1 MPVFIRFNQPKRLS
15 MMGKT
20 VFILAHPDDETIV
33 GAGYLAQL
41 GTLAKFRAISQ
52 LVAFANQF
60 VKKLSLHFALS
71 ERSWIETPSIYYA
84 TLGEKGN
91 HNGVRTNEPLEK
103 IRREEVNQAA
113 KILGARIEIDNIGD
127 GKLENREQLLEQ
139 KILHFLRREQPDRVI
154 TFPPSGLTGH
164 PDHKAVSRAATN
176 AVRRFNQESKRSIEL
191 YYRVIDPDER
201 GITGP
206 FIHHDRLPITHQKRT
221 ILFRGKIRR
230 TIEAHRTQVPEMGTI
245 YPAFQRYA
253 KRPQSPPEYRGKTT
267 SIWKKE
273 TFHRIDDRQRRTD
286 SVYNRERE

>member
-1 MPVFIRFNQPKRLS
+1 MPVFFRYNQPKRLS
-15 MMGKT
+15 IVGKT
-20 VFILAHPDDETIV
+20 VFVLAHPDDETIV

-41 GTLAKFRAISQ
+41 GTLAKFRASDR
-52 LVAFANQF
+52 LFAITNHF
-60 VKKLSLHFALS
+60 VKKLPLHFALS
-71 ERSWIETPSIYYA
+71 ERSWVEAPSIYYA
-84 TLGEKGN
+84 SLGEKGN

-113 KILGARIEIDNIGD
+113 KILGARIEIDNLGD
-127 GKLENREQLLEQ
+127 GELEEKEQLLEL
-139 KILHFLRREQPDRVI
+139 KILHFLRREQPGRVI

-221 ILFRGKIRR
+221 FFFRGKIRR
-230 TIEAHRTQVPEMGTI
+230 TIESHRTQVPEMGTI
-245 YPAFQRYA
+245 YPAFQHYA
-253 KRPQSPPEYRGKTT
+253 KRPQNPPEYRGKTT
-267 SIWKKE
+267 SIWNKE
-273 TFHRIDDRQRRTD
+273 TFHRVDDRQRKTD
-286 SVYNRERE
+286 SAYDRDRE